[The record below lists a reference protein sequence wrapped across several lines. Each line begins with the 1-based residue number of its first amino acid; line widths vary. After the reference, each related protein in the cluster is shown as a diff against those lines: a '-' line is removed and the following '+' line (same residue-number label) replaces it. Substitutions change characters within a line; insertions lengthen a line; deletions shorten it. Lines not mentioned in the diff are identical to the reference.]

1 MRTDALQQLIGWP
14 LSNLAVTNVT
24 VLNVQNP
31 QQDEEQFWQQHAALL
46 SPHLRSELVICQH
59 LLRALRT
66 RTEPAAQAQVC
77 MVRFHHHFQ
86 PGLKLTYGTGH
97 HLLAPAWRDSLLRQL

>member
-1 MRTDALQQLIGWP
+1 MLFSGP
-14 LSNLAVTNVT
+14 LSKLT
-24 VLNVQNP
+24 VVMSVSFDLQNA

-66 RTEPAAQAQVC
+66 RTEPAAQAQV
-77 MVRFHHHFQ
+77 
-86 PGLKLTYGTGH
+86 
-97 HLLAPAWRDSLLRQL
+97 